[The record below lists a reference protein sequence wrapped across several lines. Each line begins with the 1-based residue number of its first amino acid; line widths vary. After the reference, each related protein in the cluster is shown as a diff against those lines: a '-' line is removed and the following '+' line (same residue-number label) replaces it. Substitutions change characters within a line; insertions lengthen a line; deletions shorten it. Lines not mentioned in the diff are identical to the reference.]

1 MNSISSK
8 EVIKAIASLS
18 RHKAAGGNG
27 LNNDFYKDHQ
37 ALLVEAM
44 VTIGNKLLQGGE
56 PPKSFLEGLILPLR
70 KNGDSADAM
79 NFRPISHLQTGYK
92 VITKILATRA
102 QQIMGTPIGDS
113 QQGFVPGHQMMK
125 TVMMMMAMVASARE
139 QPEVAEDKS
148 RLILTLDFRK
158 AYDTVAREFLF
169 LAMRKFGFSTKFV
182 HMIQRLHDRTP
193 ARFVVNRELSDWQ
206 EVVSGI

>member
-1 MNSISSK
+1 
-8 EVIKAIASLS
+8 
-18 RHKAAGGNG
+18 
-27 LNNDFYKDHQ
+27 
-37 ALLVEAM
+37 
-44 VTIGNKLLQGGE
+44 
-56 PPKSFLEGLILPLR
+56 
-70 KNGDSADAM
+70 
-79 NFRPISHLQTGYK
+79 

-158 AYDTVAREFLF
+158 AYDTGSRISVPGDAEVWIFDEICAHDPETARQNASAFRSQSRTF
-169 LAMRKFGFSTKFV
+169 GLAGGSVRNLTKLSVSATSFSASGRGPSTSHTSGQKNRRHQSSRRNRATACV
-182 HMIQRLHDRTP
+182 LGIRRRLDG
-193 ARFVVNRELSDWQ
+193 LL
-206 EVVSGI
+206 G